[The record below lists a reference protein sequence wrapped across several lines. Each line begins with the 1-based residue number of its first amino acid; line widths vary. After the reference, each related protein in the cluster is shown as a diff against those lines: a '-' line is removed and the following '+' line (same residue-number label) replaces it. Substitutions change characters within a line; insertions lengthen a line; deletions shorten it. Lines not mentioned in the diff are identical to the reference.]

1 MLRGSR
7 YTAASMKLSVVI
19 PAHNEEAYIGPCL
32 KAVLKE
38 VARCGCAVEVLVVN
52 NASTDCTA
60 QVAACFPGV
69 RVVNEPCKGLS
80 RARNRGYLESRGELI
95 ANVDADCLM
104 PRGYLTRVV
113 RHFERDSRLALL
125 SGPFFYHDLPQAA
138 QIVTQV
144 LYLFQFFPNVI
155 GQRILGMGALAQG
168 GNFVVRRSMLD
179 KVGGYDTSLTFW
191 GEDADAAIRL
201 SRVGLVAWSMRLNMK
216 TSARRLIKEGVLRAG
231 AMYTVNNILML
242 FRGRPLSRRHRD
254 IRAA

>member
-1 MLRGSR
+1 
-7 YTAASMKLSVVI
+7 MKLSVVI

-38 VARCGCAVEVLVVN
+38 VARFGHAAEVLVVN
-52 NASTDCTA
+52 NASSDCTA
-60 QVAACFPGV
+60 RVAASFPGV
-69 RVVNEPCKGLS
+69 QVVNEPCKGLS

-104 PRGYLTRVV
+104 PRGYLTRAV

-125 SGPFFYHDLPQAA
+125 SGPFFYYDLPQAA

-179 KVGGYDTSLTFW
+179 KAGGYNTSLTFW

-201 SRVGLVAWSMRLNMK
+201 SRVGLVSWSMRLKMK

-231 AMYTVNNILML
+231 AIYTINNILML
-242 FRGRPLSRRHRD
+242 FRGRPLSRKHRD

>member
-1 MLRGSR
+1 MTISI
-7 YTAASMKLSVVI
+7 VI

-38 VARCGCAVEVLVVN
+38 AARSGCETEVLVIN
-52 NASTDCTA
+52 NASSDCTA
-60 QVAACFPGV
+60 QIASCLPGV
-69 RVVNEPCKGLS
+69 RVISEPRKGLS
-80 RARNRGYLESRGELI
+80 RARNRGYLESHGELI

-104 PRGYLTRVV
+104 PRGYLTRVL
-113 RHFERDSRLALL
+113 RHFERDPRLALL
-125 SGPFFYHDLPQAA
+125 SGPFFYYDLPQTA
-138 QIVTQV
+138 QIVTQI
-144 LYLFQFFPNVI
+144 LYMFQFFPNVV
-155 GQRILGMGALAQG
+155 GQRILKMGALAQG

-179 KVGGYDTSLTFW
+179 KVGGFNTSLTFW